1 MRKTAEFLMNFS
13 HNHAIFHIWCTSV
26 WAVCLYK
33 LEENHLACFHVFVW
47 SQNHHRH
54 IFHGICSNKKS
65 IYQKEGGKESSGRSR
80 VSERKRENFSR
91 CAHMSHTCSWDYLQ
105 CRNIC
110 ILQFTESVRVWILT
124 GAQNDHLSPR
134 VCVFASLLVVVF
146 FSLDKCET
154 NWQVNPRGGW
164 VGMYKS
170 YDWTCSKQS
179 TRFQNPPPSSPHIPM
194 YIRFINE
201 SNQSY
206 ASGKKSIIAN
216 VFGLIDTK
224 VSYSRSMPT
233 ISSWRCNT
241 VNVAVAAIAIA
252 ALSSPFCARP
262 FFYPYCLSVC
272 STWIARCFLNSIYRH
287 GVSAALSIAPSFRV
301 TCDAS
306 TLPPKA
312 VLLRDTEWTTT
323 KTPRVG
329 EREIRRELRIV
340 CEIHIKIEFTWTI
353 LMLMDVDNN
362 FWFDCHCHSGCDDP
376 TFSMQSVFITSKVN
390 KSPGGRINGCWAAVF
405 INHIR
410 WQ

>member
-1 MRKTAEFLMNFS
+1 MPKYL
-13 HNHAIFHIWCTSV
+13 HIT
-26 WAVCLYK
+26 
-33 LEENHLACFHVFVW
+33 
-47 SQNHHRH
+47 
-54 IFHGICSNKKS
+54 IHGICSRMN
-65 IYQKEGGKESSGRSR
+65 IDGRT
-80 VSERKRENFSR
+80 KRSFISA
-91 CAHMSHTCSWDYLQ
+91 C
-105 CRNIC
+105 
-110 ILQFTESVRVWILT
+110 
-124 GAQNDHLSPR
+124 
-134 VCVFASLLVVVF
+134 VCVCEFGCCCVF
-146 FSLDKCET
+146 FSLYKCET

-233 ISSWRCNT
+233 ILSWRCNT

-312 VLLRDTEWTTT
+312 VLLRDIEWTTT

-329 EREIRRELRIV
+329 ERDSTRIKNRLRNSHQNRIYMNN
-340 CEIHIKIEFTWTI
+340 I
-353 LMLMDVDNN
+353 DVD
-362 FWFDCHCHSGCDDP
+362 
-376 TFSMQSVFITSKVN
+376 
-390 KSPGGRINGCWAAVF
+390 GCW
-405 INHIR
+405 
-410 WQ
+410 